1 MVNRLSVNVLL
12 KSVIAIMGAAVMT
25 ALVLSAWDSWSRLQI
40 ANQIAVAADNTKY
53 LFTAMH
59 NLRTDR
65 ATTFGTVYST
75 LARLEAKGLVRSIIG
90 EPTPERGGRGK
101 KHFIISSPGR
111 RALQESLG
119 ALRTMARGLDTRWE
133 AP

>member
-1 MVNRLSVNVLL
+1 MSVHLGEFEQLVLL
-12 KSVIAIMGAAVMT
+12 
-25 ALVLSAWDSWSRLQI
+25 ALVRLGDDAYGVSVQREI
-40 ANQIAVAADNTKY
+40 A
-53 LFTAMH
+53 
-59 NLRTDR
+59 LRTDR